1 MICAQNERKKKK
13 SGAATGHAQL
23 AERLLAAH
31 MRREALNHSKGKER
45 TRSGDVPIGEGDVYL
60 EDVNP

>member
-1 MICAQNERKKKK
+1 
-13 SGAATGHAQL
+13 
-23 AERLLAAH
+23 